1 MEGRKMSKSSL
12 SVLAKAVASKR
23 GLTQA
28 EAERFIATMFEV
40 AGAGIQEDKLLKMKW
55 LGTFKITSV
64 KDRESVDVNTGER
77 ILIEGRDKI
86 SFTPDNILKEIIN
99 KPFAQFET
107 VVVND
112 GVDFSD
118 IDEKFANMER
128 EEELQLQKEQELQ
141 LLKGQECHDEEVVQE
156 EQNAELPQK
165 AELSQ
170 EEEHSQEVEL
180 NEDLPQEEELSQ
192 EEEHSQEVEL
202 NEELPQEAKKSQESL
217 LDAELESQ
225 EGGQKDELPQEVNT
239 PISEET
245 VALSSELKNAEIS
258 EDDIPETSEDN
269 ISQTSEDDIPETSE
283 DDIPE
288 TSEDN
293 ISQTSEDTISKTEEN
308 GIPEEVGML
317 ISHLKENG
325 SAAEE
330 IERVEEAKVKEEAEA
345 PKAAEAHVE
354 KTPAEEKIVVS
365 QSDVENKKQS
375 EYDETLDE
383 DEAYASD
390 RHHFVIP
397 KYVVALVCVVFV
409 ALLGGL
415 CWFAF
420 IYGKMQARQE
430 QMEMQLKAIKP
441 QPQPKPKPKVVAPV
455 DTAKSVASLDD
466 KTDAE
471 NAPVNGAQANNEQ
484 TDHSQLAMKKKAKQD
499 SIRMAQANNAVKMA
513 EKASEYLNDPRIR
526 TGAYRIVG
534 VEKTVTV
541 KSGQTLAGLSKLY
554 LGPGMECYMQAIN
567 GCSEIKSGQKVKIP
581 KLELKRKGKKN

>member
-1 MEGRKMSKSSL
+1 MSKSSL

-40 AGAGIQEDKLLKMKW
+40 AGDGIQEDKLLKMKW

-86 SFTPDNILKEIIN
+86 SFTPDNILKEIVN

-112 GVDFSD
+112 GIDFSD

-128 EEELQLQKEQELQ
+128 EEEELQLQKE
-141 LLKGQECHDEEVVQE
+141 QECHDEEVVQE
-156 EQNAELPQK
+156 EQNAEQPQK
-165 AELSQ
+165 
-170 EEEHSQEVEL
+170 
-180 NEDLPQEEELSQ
+180 EELSQ
-192 EEEHSQEVEL
+192 EEEQ
-202 NEELPQEAKKSQESL
+202 PQESL
-217 LDAELESQ
+217 LDAELQSQ
-225 EGGQKDELPQEVNT
+225 EGGQKDELSQEANT

-258 EDDIPETSEDN
+258 EDDISETSEDN
-269 ISQTSEDDIPETSE
+269 ISQTSED
-283 DDIPE
+283 
-288 TSEDN
+288 N
-293 ISQTSEDTISKTEEN
+293 ISQTSDDTISKTEEN

-317 ISHLKENG
+317 ISHLKENK
-325 SAAEE
+325 SEAEK
-330 IERVEEAKVKEEAEA
+330 IERVEEAKVKEEAEV
-345 PKAAEAHVE
+345 PKAAEAYVE
-354 KTPAEEKIVVS
+354 ETPAEAKVVVS
-365 QSDVENKKQS
+365 QTNVENKKQP

-390 RHHFVIP
+390 RHHLVIP
-397 KYVVALVCVVFV
+397 KYVVALVSVVFV

-441 QPQPKPKPKVVAPV
+441 QPQPKPKPTVVAPV
-455 DTAKSVASLDD
+455 DTAKSVASSDD

-471 NAPVNGAQANNEQ
+471 NALANGAQANNEQ
-484 TDHSQLAMKKKAKQD
+484 TDHAQLAMKKKAKQD

-513 EKASEYLNDPRIR
+513 EKASVYLNDPRIR

-534 VEKTVTV
+534 VEKTVTA

-567 GCSEIKSGQKVKIP
+567 GCSEIKPGQKVKIP
-581 KLELKRKGKKN
+581 KLKLKRKGKKN

>member
-40 AGAGIQEDKLLKMKW
+40 AGDGIQEDKLLKMKW

-112 GVDFSD
+112 GIDFSD

-128 EEELQLQKEQELQ
+128 EEEELQLQKEQECHDE
-141 LLKGQECHDEEVVQE
+141 KEQECHDEEVVQE
-156 EQNAELPQK
+156 EQNAEQPQK
-165 AELSQ
+165 EDLSQ
-170 EEEHSQEVEL
+170 EEEQPREEEHSQEVKL
-180 NEDLPQEEELSQ
+180 NEDLS
-192 EEEHSQEVEL
+192 
-202 NEELPQEAKKSQESL
+202 QEAKKSQESL
-217 LDAELESQ
+217 LDAELQSQ
-225 EGGQKDELPQEVNT
+225 EGGQKDELSQEVNT

-258 EDDIPETSEDN
+258 EDDISETSEDN
-269 ISQTSEDDIPETSE
+269 ISQTSD
-283 DDIPE
+283 
-288 TSEDN
+288 
-293 ISQTSEDTISKTEEN
+293 DTISKTEEN
-308 GIPEEVGML
+308 GIPEEIGML
-317 ISHLKENG
+317 ISHLKKNE
-325 SAAEE
+325 SEAEE
-330 IERVEEAKVKEEAEA
+330 IERVEEAKVKEEAEV
-345 PKAAEAHVE
+345 PKTAEAHVE
-354 KTPAEEKIVVS
+354 KTPEEAKVVVS
-365 QSDVENKKQS
+365 QSNVENKKQP

-390 RHHFVIP
+390 HHHLVIP
-397 KYVVALVCVVFV
+397 KYVVALVSVVFV

-441 QPQPKPKPKVVAPV
+441 QPQPKPKPTVVAPV
-455 DTAKSVASLDD
+455 DTAKSVASSDD
-466 KTDAE
+466 KTDAA
-471 NAPVNGAQANNEQ
+471 NALANGAQANNEQ
-484 TDHSQLAMKKKAKQD
+484 TDHAQLAMKKKAKQD

-513 EKASEYLNDPRIR
+513 EKASVYLNDPRIR

-534 VEKTVTV
+534 VEKTMTA

-567 GCSEIKSGQKVKIP
+567 GCSEIKPGQKVKIP

>member
-40 AGAGIQEDKLLKMKW
+40 AGDGIQEDKLLKMKW

-86 SFTPDNILKEIIN
+86 SFTPDNILKEIVN

-112 GVDFSD
+112 GIDFSD

-128 EEELQLQKEQELQ
+128 EEEELQLQKE
-141 LLKGQECHDEEVVQE
+141 QECHDEEVVQE
-156 EQNAELPQK
+156 EQPQK
-165 AELSQ
+165 
-170 EEEHSQEVEL
+170 
-180 NEDLPQEEELSQ
+180 EELSQ
-192 EEEHSQEVEL
+192 EEEQ
-202 NEELPQEAKKSQESL
+202 PRESL
-217 LDAELESQ
+217 LDAELQSQ
-225 EGGQKDELPQEVNT
+225 EGGQKDELSQEANT

-258 EDDIPETSEDN
+258 EDNISVTSEDN
-269 ISQTSEDDIPETSE
+269 ISQTSD
-283 DDIPE
+283 
-288 TSEDN
+288 
-293 ISQTSEDTISKTEEN
+293 DTISQTEEN

-317 ISHLKENG
+317 ISHLKENK
-325 SAAEE
+325 SEAEE
-330 IERVEEAKVKEEAEA
+330 IERVEEAKVKEEAEV
-345 PKAAEAHVE
+345 PKAAEAYVE
-354 KTPAEEKIVVS
+354 KTPTEAKVVVS
-365 QSDVENKKQS
+365 QSNVENKKQP

-383 DEAYASD
+383 DEAHASD
-390 RHHFVIP
+390 RHHLVIP
-397 KYVVALVCVVFV
+397 KYVVALVSVVFV

-441 QPQPKPKPKVVAPV
+441 QPQPKPKPMVVAPV
-455 DTAKSVASLDD
+455 DTAKSVASSDD

-471 NAPVNGAQANNEQ
+471 NVLANGAQTNNEQ
-484 TDHSQLAMKKKAKQD
+484 TDHAQLTMKKKAKQD

-513 EKASEYLNDPRIR
+513 EKASVYLNDPRIR

-534 VEKTVTV
+534 VEKTVTA

-567 GCSEIKSGQKVKIP
+567 GCSEIKPGQKVKIP

>member
-40 AGAGIQEDKLLKMKW
+40 AGDGIQEDKLLKMKW

-112 GVDFSD
+112 GIDFSD

-128 EEELQLQKEQELQ
+128 EEEELQLQKE
-141 LLKGQECHDEEVVQE
+141 QECHDEEVVQE
-156 EQNAELPQK
+156 EQNAEQPQK
-165 AELSQ
+165 EELSQ
-170 EEEHSQEVEL
+170 EEEQPREEEHSQEVEL
-180 NEDLPQEEELSQ
+180 NEDLS
-192 EEEHSQEVEL
+192 
-202 NEELPQEAKKSQESL
+202 QEAKKSQESL
-217 LDAELESQ
+217 LDAELQSQ
-225 EGGQKDELPQEVNT
+225 EGGQKDELSQEANT

-258 EDDIPETSEDN
+258 EDDISETSEDN
-269 ISQTSEDDIPETSE
+269 ISQTSD
-283 DDIPE
+283 
-288 TSEDN
+288 
-293 ISQTSEDTISKTEEN
+293 DTISKTEEN

-317 ISHLKENG
+317 ISHLKENK
-325 SAAEE
+325 SEAEE
-330 IERVEEAKVKEEAEA
+330 IERVEEAKVKEEAEV

-354 KTPAEEKIVVS
+354 KTPAEAKVVVS
-365 QSDVENKKQS
+365 QSNVENKKQP

-390 RHHFVIP
+390 HHHLVIP
-397 KYVVALVCVVFV
+397 KYVVALVSVVFV

-441 QPQPKPKPKVVAPV
+441 QPQPKPKPTVVAPV
-455 DTAKSVASLDD
+455 DTAKSVASSDD

-471 NAPVNGAQANNEQ
+471 NALANGAQANNEQ
-484 TDHSQLAMKKKAKQD
+484 TDHAQLAMKKKAKQD

-513 EKASEYLNDPRIR
+513 EKASVYLNDPRIR

-534 VEKTVTV
+534 VEKTVTA

-567 GCSEIKSGQKVKIP
+567 GCSEIKPGQRVKIP

>member
-40 AGAGIQEDKLLKMKW
+40 AGDGIQEDKLLKMKW

-112 GVDFSD
+112 GIDFSD

-128 EEELQLQKEQELQ
+128 EEEELQLQKEQE
-141 LLKGQECHDEEVVQE
+141 CHDEEMVQE
-156 EQNAELPQK
+156 EQNAEQPQ
-165 AELSQ
+165 
-170 EEEHSQEVEL
+170 
-180 NEDLPQEEELSQ
+180 NEDLS
-192 EEEHSQEVEL
+192 
-202 NEELPQEAKKSQESL
+202 QEAKKSQESL
-217 LDAELESQ
+217 LDAELQSQ
-225 EGGQKDELPQEVNT
+225 EGGQKDDLSQEANT

-258 EDDIPETSEDN
+258 EDDISETSEDN
-269 ISQTSEDDIPETSE
+269 ISQTSD
-283 DDIPE
+283 
-288 TSEDN
+288 
-293 ISQTSEDTISKTEEN
+293 DTISKTEEN

-317 ISHLKENG
+317 ISHLKKNE
-325 SAAEE
+325 SEAE
-330 IERVEEAKVKEEAEA
+330 ERVEEAKVKEEAEV

-354 KTPAEEKIVVS
+354 KTPAEAKVVVS
-365 QSDVENKKQS
+365 QSNVENKKQP

-390 RHHFVIP
+390 HHHLVIP
-397 KYVVALVCVVFV
+397 KYVVALVSVVFV

-455 DTAKSVASLDD
+455 DTAKSVASSDD
-466 KTDAE
+466 KTDAA
-471 NAPVNGAQANNEQ
+471 NALANGAQANNEQ
-484 TDHSQLAMKKKAKQD
+484 TDHAQLAMKKKAKQD

-513 EKASEYLNDPRIR
+513 EKASVYLNDPRIR

-534 VEKTVTV
+534 VEKTVTA
-541 KSGQTLAGLSKLY
+541 KSGQTLAGLSKHY

-567 GCSEIKSGQKVKIP
+567 GCSEIKPGQKVKIP

>member
-1 MEGRKMSKSSL
+1 MSKSSL

-40 AGAGIQEDKLLKMKW
+40 AGDGIQEDKLLKMKW

-112 GVDFSD
+112 GIDFSD

-128 EEELQLQKEQELQ
+128 EEEELQLQKE
-141 LLKGQECHDEEVVQE
+141 QECHDEEVVQE
-156 EQNAELPQK
+156 EQNAEQPQK
-165 AELSQ
+165 EELSQ
-170 EEEHSQEVEL
+170 VEEQPREENLSQEVEL
-180 NEDLPQEEELSQ
+180 NEDLS
-192 EEEHSQEVEL
+192 
-202 NEELPQEAKKSQESL
+202 QEAKKSQESL
-217 LDAELESQ
+217 LDAELQSQ
-225 EGGQKDELPQEVNT
+225 EGGQKDDLSQEANT

-258 EDDIPETSEDN
+258 EDDISETSEDN
-269 ISQTSEDDIPETSE
+269 ISQTSD
-283 DDIPE
+283 
-288 TSEDN
+288 
-293 ISQTSEDTISKTEEN
+293 DTISKTEEN

-317 ISHLKENG
+317 ISHLKKNE
-325 SAAEE
+325 SEAEE
-330 IERVEEAKVKEEAEA
+330 IEKVEETKVKEEAEV

-354 KTPAEEKIVVS
+354 KTPEEAKVVVS
-365 QSDVENKKQS
+365 QSNVENKKQP

-390 RHHFVIP
+390 HHHLVIP
-397 KYVVALVCVVFV
+397 KYVVALVSVVFV

-455 DTAKSVASLDD
+455 DTAKSVASSDD
-466 KTDAE
+466 KTDAA
-471 NAPVNGAQANNEQ
+471 NALANGAQANNEQ
-484 TDHSQLAMKKKAKQD
+484 TDHAQLAMKKKAKQD

-513 EKASEYLNDPRIR
+513 EKASVYLNDPRIR

-534 VEKTVTV
+534 VEKTVTA

-554 LGPGMECYMQAIN
+554 FGPGMECYMQAIN
-567 GCSEIKSGQKVKIP
+567 GCSEIKPGQKVKIP

>member
-1 MEGRKMSKSSL
+1 MNKSSL

-112 GVDFSD
+112 GIDFSD

-128 EEELQLQKEQELQ
+128 EEEELQLQKEQECHDE
-141 LLKGQECHDEEVVQE
+141 KEQECHDEEVVQE
-156 EQNAELPQK
+156 EQNAEQPQK
-165 AELSQ
+165 EDLSQ
-170 EEEHSQEVEL
+170 EEEQPREEEHSQEVEL
-180 NEDLPQEEELSQ
+180 NEDLS
-192 EEEHSQEVEL
+192 
-202 NEELPQEAKKSQESL
+202 QEAKKSQESL
-217 LDAELESQ
+217 LDAELQSQ
-225 EGGQKDELPQEVNT
+225 EGGQKDELSQEANT

-258 EDDIPETSEDN
+258 EDDISETSEDN
-269 ISQTSEDDIPETSE
+269 ISQTSD
-283 DDIPE
+283 
-288 TSEDN
+288 
-293 ISQTSEDTISKTEEN
+293 DTISKTEEN
-308 GIPEEVGML
+308 GIPEEVGIL
-317 ISHLKENG
+317 ISHLKENE
-325 SAAEE
+325 SEAEE
-330 IERVEEAKVKEEAEA
+330 IERVEEAKVKEEPEV

-354 KTPAEEKIVVS
+354 KTPAEAKVVAS
-365 QSDVENKKQS
+365 QSNVEDKEQP
-375 EYDETLDE
+375 EYAETLDE

-390 RHHFVIP
+390 HHHLVIP

-420 IYGKMQARQE
+420 TYGKMQARQE

-441 QPQPKPKPKVVAPV
+441 QPQPKPKPTVVAPV
-455 DTAKSVASLDD
+455 DTAKSVASSDD

-471 NAPVNGAQANNEQ
+471 NVLANGAQANNEQ
-484 TDHSQLAMKKKAKQD
+484 TDHAQLAMKKKAKQD

-513 EKASEYLNDPRIR
+513 EKASVYLNDPRIR

-534 VEKTVTV
+534 VEKNVTA
-541 KSGQTLAGLSKLY
+541 KSGQTLAGLSKHY

-567 GCSEIKSGQKVKIP
+567 GCSEIKPGQKVKIP

>member
-40 AGAGIQEDKLLKMKW
+40 AGDGIQEDKLLKMKW

-86 SFTPDNILKEIIN
+86 SFTPDNILKEIVN

-112 GVDFSD
+112 GIDFSD

-128 EEELQLQKEQELQ
+128 EEEELQLQKE
-141 LLKGQECHDEEVVQE
+141 QECHDEEVVQE
-156 EQNAELPQK
+156 EQPQK
-165 AELSQ
+165 
-170 EEEHSQEVEL
+170 
-180 NEDLPQEEELSQ
+180 EELSQ
-192 EEEHSQEVEL
+192 EEEQ
-202 NEELPQEAKKSQESL
+202 PQESL
-217 LDAELESQ
+217 LDAELQSQ
-225 EGGQKDELPQEVNT
+225 EGGQKDELSQEANT

-258 EDDIPETSEDN
+258 EDDISETSEDN
-269 ISQTSEDDIPETSE
+269 ISQTSD
-283 DDIPE
+283 
-288 TSEDN
+288 
-293 ISQTSEDTISKTEEN
+293 DTISKTEEN

-317 ISHLKENG
+317 ISHLKENK
-325 SAAEE
+325 SEAEE
-330 IERVEEAKVKEEAEA
+330 IERVEEAKVKEEAEV
-345 PKAAEAHVE
+345 PKAAEAYVE
-354 KTPAEEKIVVS
+354 ETPAEAKVVVS
-365 QSDVENKKQS
+365 QTNVENKKQP

-390 RHHFVIP
+390 RHHLVIP
-397 KYVVALVCVVFV
+397 KYVVALVSVVFV

-441 QPQPKPKPKVVAPV
+441 QPQPKPKPTVVAPV
-455 DTAKSVASLDD
+455 DTAKSVASSDD

-471 NAPVNGAQANNEQ
+471 NALANGAQANNEQ

-513 EKASEYLNDPRIR
+513 EKASVYLNDPRIR

-534 VEKTVTV
+534 VEKTMTA

-567 GCSEIKSGQKVKIP
+567 GCSEIKPGQKVKIP

>member
-40 AGAGIQEDKLLKMKW
+40 AGDGIKEDKLLKMKW

-112 GVDFSD
+112 GIDFSD

-128 EEELQLQKEQELQ
+128 EEEELQLQKE
-141 LLKGQECHDEEVVQE
+141 QECHDEEVVQE
-156 EQNAELPQK
+156 EQNAEQPQK
-165 AELSQ
+165 
-170 EEEHSQEVEL
+170 
-180 NEDLPQEEELSQ
+180 EELS
-192 EEEHSQEVEL
+192 
-202 NEELPQEAKKSQESL
+202 QEAKKSQESL
-217 LDAELESQ
+217 LDAELQSQ
-225 EGGQKDELPQEVNT
+225 EGGQKNELSQEVNT

-258 EDDIPETSEDN
+258 EDDISETSEDN
-269 ISQTSEDDIPETSE
+269 ISQTSD
-283 DDIPE
+283 
-288 TSEDN
+288 
-293 ISQTSEDTISKTEEN
+293 DTISKTEEN

-317 ISHLKENG
+317 ISHLKENE
-325 SAAEE
+325 SEAEE
-330 IERVEEAKVKEEAEA
+330 VERVEEAKVKEEAEV

-354 KTPAEEKIVVS
+354 KTPAEAKVVVS
-365 QSDVENKKQS
+365 QSNVENKKQP

-390 RHHFVIP
+390 HHHLVIP
-397 KYVVALVCVVFV
+397 KYVVALVSVVFV

-455 DTAKSVASLDD
+455 DTAKSVASSDD

-471 NAPVNGAQANNEQ
+471 NVLANGAQANNEQ
-484 TDHSQLAMKKKAKQD
+484 TDHAQLAMKKKAKQD

-513 EKASEYLNDPRIR
+513 EKASVYLNDPRIR

-534 VEKTVTV
+534 VEKTVTA

-567 GCSEIKSGQKVKIP
+567 GCSEIKPGQKVKIP
-581 KLELKRKGKKN
+581 KLKLKRKGKKN

>member
-1 MEGRKMSKSSL
+1 MSKSSL

-40 AGAGIQEDKLLKMKW
+40 AGDGIQEDKLLKMKW

-77 ILIEGRDKI
+77 ILIEGCDKI

-112 GVDFSD
+112 GIDFSD
-118 IDEKFANMER
+118 IDEKFANMARE
-128 EEELQLQKEQELQ
+128 EEELQLQKE
-141 LLKGQECHDEEVVQE
+141 QECHDEEVVQE
-156 EQNAELPQK
+156 EQNAEQPQ
-165 AELSQ
+165 
-170 EEEHSQEVEL
+170 
-180 NEDLPQEEELSQ
+180 NEDLS
-192 EEEHSQEVEL
+192 
-202 NEELPQEAKKSQESL
+202 QEAKKSQESL
-217 LDAELESQ
+217 LDAELQSQ
-225 EGGQKDELPQEVNT
+225 EGGQKDELSQEVNT

-258 EDDIPETSEDN
+258 EDDISETSEDN
-269 ISQTSEDDIPETSE
+269 ISQ
-283 DDIPE
+283 
-288 TSEDN
+288 
-293 ISQTSEDTISKTEEN
+293 ISDDTISKTEEN
-308 GIPEEVGML
+308 GIPEEVGIL
-317 ISHLKENG
+317 ISHLKENE
-325 SAAEE
+325 SEAEE
-330 IERVEEAKVKEEAEA
+330 IERVEEAKVKEEAEV

-354 KTPAEEKIVVS
+354 KTPEEAKVVVS
-365 QSDVENKKQS
+365 QSNVENKKQP

-390 RHHFVIP
+390 HHHLVIP
-397 KYVVALVCVVFV
+397 KYVVALVSVVFV

-455 DTAKSVASLDD
+455 DTAKSVASSDD

-471 NAPVNGAQANNEQ
+471 NALANGAQANNEQ
-484 TDHSQLAMKKKAKQD
+484 TDHAQLAMKKKAKQD

-513 EKASEYLNDPRIR
+513 EKASVYLNDPRIR

-534 VEKTVTV
+534 VEKTVMA

-567 GCSEIKSGQKVKIP
+567 GCSEIKPGQKVKIP

>member
-1 MEGRKMSKSSL
+1 MSKSSL

-40 AGAGIQEDKLLKMKW
+40 AGDGIQEDKLLKMKW

-86 SFTPDNILKEIIN
+86 SFTPDNILKEIVN

-112 GVDFSD
+112 GIDFSD

-128 EEELQLQKEQELQ
+128 EEEELQLQKE
-141 LLKGQECHDEEVVQE
+141 QECHDEEVVQE
-156 EQNAELPQK
+156 EQPQK
-165 AELSQ
+165 
-170 EEEHSQEVEL
+170 
-180 NEDLPQEEELSQ
+180 EELSQ
-192 EEEHSQEVEL
+192 EEEQ
-202 NEELPQEAKKSQESL
+202 PQESL
-217 LDAELESQ
+217 LDAELQSQ
-225 EGGQKDELPQEVNT
+225 EGGQKDELSQEANT

-258 EDDIPETSEDN
+258 EDDISETSEDN
-269 ISQTSEDDIPETSE
+269 ISQTSD
-283 DDIPE
+283 
-288 TSEDN
+288 
-293 ISQTSEDTISKTEEN
+293 DTISKTEEN

-317 ISHLKENG
+317 ISHLKENK
-325 SAAEE
+325 SEAEE
-330 IERVEEAKVKEEAEA
+330 IERVEEAKVKEEAEV
-345 PKAAEAHVE
+345 PKAAEAYVE
-354 KTPAEEKIVVS
+354 ETPAEAKVVVS
-365 QSDVENKKQS
+365 QTNVENKKQP

-390 RHHFVIP
+390 RHHLVIP
-397 KYVVALVCVVFV
+397 KYVVALVSVVFV

-441 QPQPKPKPKVVAPV
+441 QPQPKPKPTVVAPV
-455 DTAKSVASLDD
+455 DTAKSVASSDD

-471 NAPVNGAQANNEQ
+471 NALANGAQANNEQ

-513 EKASEYLNDPRIR
+513 EKASVYLNDPRIR

-534 VEKTVTV
+534 VEKTMTA

-567 GCSEIKSGQKVKIP
+567 GCSEIKPGQKVKIP

>member
-40 AGAGIQEDKLLKMKW
+40 AGDGIQEDKLLKMKW

-86 SFTPDNILKEIIN
+86 SFTPDNILKEIVN

-112 GVDFSD
+112 GIDFSD

-128 EEELQLQKEQELQ
+128 EEEELQLQKE
-141 LLKGQECHDEEVVQE
+141 QECHDEEVVQE
-156 EQNAELPQK
+156 DQNAEQPQK
-165 AELSQ
+165 EELSQ
-170 EEEHSQEVEL
+170 EEEQPWEEEHSQEVEL
-180 NEDLPQEEELSQ
+180 NEDLS
-192 EEEHSQEVEL
+192 
-202 NEELPQEAKKSQESL
+202 QEAKKSQESL
-217 LDAELESQ
+217 LDAELQSQ
-225 EGGQKDELPQEVNT
+225 EGGQKDELSQEANT

-258 EDDIPETSEDN
+258 KDDISETSEDN
-269 ISQTSEDDIPETSE
+269 ISQTSD
-283 DDIPE
+283 
-288 TSEDN
+288 
-293 ISQTSEDTISKTEEN
+293 DTISKTEEN

-317 ISHLKENG
+317 ISHLKENK
-325 SAAEE
+325 SEAEE
-330 IERVEEAKVKEEAEA
+330 IERVEEAKVKEEAEV

-354 KTPAEEKIVVS
+354 KTPAEEKVVVS
-365 QSDVENKKQS
+365 QSNVENKKLP

-383 DEAYASD
+383 DEAHASD
-390 RHHFVIP
+390 RHHLVIP
-397 KYVVALVCVVFV
+397 KYVVALVSVVFV

-441 QPQPKPKPKVVAPV
+441 QPQPKPKPTVVAPV
-455 DTAKSVASLDD
+455 DTAKSVASSDD

-471 NAPVNGAQANNEQ
+471 NVLANGAQANNEQ
-484 TDHSQLAMKKKAKQD
+484 TDHAQLAMKKKAKQD

-513 EKASEYLNDPRIR
+513 EKASVYLNDPRIR

-534 VEKTVTV
+534 VEKTVTA

-567 GCSEIKSGQKVKIP
+567 GCSEIKPGQKVKIP
-581 KLELKRKGKKN
+581 KLKLKRKGKKN

>member
-1 MEGRKMSKSSL
+1 MSKSSL

-40 AGAGIQEDKLLKMKW
+40 AGDGIQEDKLLKMKW

-112 GVDFSD
+112 GIDFSD

-128 EEELQLQKEQELQ
+128 EEEELQLQKE
-141 LLKGQECHDEEVVQE
+141 QECHDEEVVQE
-156 EQNAELPQK
+156 EQNAEQPQK
-165 AELSQ
+165 EELSREEEQ
-170 EEEHSQEVEL
+170 PREEEHSQEVEL
-180 NEDLPQEEELSQ
+180 NEDLSQ
-192 EEEHSQEVEL
+192 ET
-202 NEELPQEAKKSQESL
+202 KKSQESL
-217 LDAELESQ
+217 LDAELQSQ
-225 EGGQKDELPQEVNT
+225 EGGQKDELSQEVNT

-258 EDDIPETSEDN
+258 EDDISETSEDN
-269 ISQTSEDDIPETSE
+269 ISQTSD
-283 DDIPE
+283 
-288 TSEDN
+288 
-293 ISQTSEDTISKTEEN
+293 DTISKTEEN

-317 ISHLKENG
+317 ISHLKENK
-325 SAAEE
+325 SEAEE
-330 IERVEEAKVKEEAEA
+330 IERVEEAKVKEEAEV

-354 KTPAEEKIVVS
+354 KTPEEAKVVVS
-365 QSDVENKKQS
+365 QSNVENKKQP
-375 EYDETLDE
+375 EYAETLDE

-390 RHHFVIP
+390 HHHLVIP
-397 KYVVALVCVVFV
+397 KYVVALVSVVFV

-441 QPQPKPKPKVVAPV
+441 QPQPKPKPTVVAPV
-455 DTAKSVASLDD
+455 DTAKSVASSAD

-471 NAPVNGAQANNEQ
+471 NALANGAQANNEQ
-484 TDHSQLAMKKKAKQD
+484 TDHAQLAMKKKAKLD

-513 EKASEYLNDPRIR
+513 EKASVYLNDPRIR

-534 VEKTVTV
+534 VEKTVTA

-567 GCSEIKSGQKVKIP
+567 GCSEIKPGQKVKIP

>member
-1 MEGRKMSKSSL
+1 MNKSSL

-86 SFTPDNILKEIIN
+86 SFTPDNIMKEIIN

-128 EEELQLQKEQELQ
+128 EEELLLQKEQER
-141 LLKGQECHDEEVVQE
+141 HDDEVVLE
-156 EQNAELPQK
+156 EQNAEQPQELDQNVRQSREEEQSQENLPD
-165 AELSQ
+165 AELQSQ
-170 EEEHSQEVEL
+170 DDGEK
-180 NEDLPQEEELSQ
+180 NDL
-192 EEEHSQEVEL
+192 
-202 NEELPQEAKKSQESL
+202 SQESL
-217 LDAELESQ
+217 LNEELTQ
-225 EGGQKDELPQEVNT
+225 ENNQKVEQPQEVKS
-239 PISEET
+239 PISEEN
-245 VALSSELKNAEIS
+245 VALSSELKNV
-258 EDDIPETSEDN
+258 ETSADDF
-269 ISQTSEDDIPETSE
+269 SET
-283 DDIPE
+283 
-288 TSEDN
+288 
-293 ISQTSEDTISKTEEN
+293 
-308 GIPEEVGML
+308 
-317 ISHLKENG
+317 
-325 SAAEE
+325 
-330 IERVEEAKVKEEAEA
+330 
-345 PKAAEAHVE
+345 
-354 KTPAEEKIVVS
+354 
-365 QSDVENKKQS
+365 
-375 EYDETLDE
+375 
-383 DEAYASD
+383 YASD
-390 RHHFVIP
+390 RHHLVIP

-420 IYGKMQARQE
+420 TYGKMQARQE

-455 DTAKSVASLDD
+455 DTAKSVASSDD

-471 NAPVNGAQANNEQ
+471 NVLANGAQANNAQ
-484 TDHSQLAMKKKAKQD
+484 ADHAQLAMKKKAKQD

-534 VEKTVTV
+534 VEKTVTA

-567 GCSEIKSGQKVKIP
+567 GCSEIKTGQKVKIP

>member
-1 MEGRKMSKSSL
+1 MSKSSL

-28 EAERFIATMFEV
+28 EAERFIVTMFEV
-40 AGAGIQEDKLLKMKW
+40 AGDGIQEDKLLKMKW

-112 GVDFSD
+112 GIDFSD

-128 EEELQLQKEQELQ
+128 EEEELQLQKE
-141 LLKGQECHDEEVVQE
+141 QECHDEEVVQE
-156 EQNAELPQK
+156 EQNAEQPQK
-165 AELSQ
+165 EDLSQ
-170 EEEHSQEVEL
+170 EEEQPREEEHSQEVEQ
-180 NEDLPQEEELSQ
+180 NEDLS
-192 EEEHSQEVEL
+192 
-202 NEELPQEAKKSQESL
+202 QEAKKSQESL
-217 LDAELESQ
+217 LDAELQSQ
-225 EGGQKDELPQEVNT
+225 EGGQKDELSQEANT

-258 EDDIPETSEDN
+258 EDDISETSEDN
-269 ISQTSEDDIPETSE
+269 ISQTSD
-283 DDIPE
+283 
-288 TSEDN
+288 
-293 ISQTSEDTISKTEEN
+293 DTISKTEEN
-308 GIPEEVGML
+308 GIPEEVGIL
-317 ISHLKENG
+317 ISHLKENE
-325 SAAEE
+325 SEAEE
-330 IERVEEAKVKEEAEA
+330 IERVEEAKVKEEPEV

-354 KTPAEEKIVVS
+354 KTPEEAKVVVS
-365 QSDVENKKQS
+365 QSNVENKKQP

-390 RHHFVIP
+390 HHHLVIP
-397 KYVVALVCVVFV
+397 KYVVALVSVVFV

-441 QPQPKPKPKVVAPV
+441 QPQPKPKPTVVAPV
-455 DTAKSVASLDD
+455 DTAKSVASSND
-466 KTDAE
+466 KTDAA
-471 NAPVNGAQANNEQ
+471 NALANGAQANNEQ
-484 TDHSQLAMKKKAKQD
+484 TDHAQLAMKKKAKQD

-513 EKASEYLNDPRIR
+513 EKASVYLNDPRIR

-534 VEKTVTV
+534 VEKTVTA
-541 KSGQTLAGLSKLY
+541 KRGQTLAGLSKLY

-567 GCSEIKSGQKVKIP
+567 GCSEIKPGQKVKIP

>member
-1 MEGRKMSKSSL
+1 MSKSSL

-40 AGAGIQEDKLLKMKW
+40 AGDGIQEDKLLKMKW

-112 GVDFSD
+112 GIDFSD

-128 EEELQLQKEQELQ
+128 EEEELQLQKE
-141 LLKGQECHDEEVVQE
+141 QECHDEEVVQE
-156 EQNAELPQK
+156 EQNAEQPQK
-165 AELSQ
+165 
-170 EEEHSQEVEL
+170 
-180 NEDLPQEEELSQ
+180 EELSQ
-192 EEEHSQEVEL
+192 EEEQPREEEHSQKVEL
-202 NEELPQEAKKSQESL
+202 NENLSQEAKKSQESL
-217 LDAELESQ
+217 LDAELQSQ
-225 EGGQKDELPQEVNT
+225 EGGQNDELSQEVNT

-245 VALSSELKNAEIS
+245 VALSSELKYAEIS
-258 EDDIPETSEDN
+258 EDDISETSEDN
-269 ISQTSEDDIPETSE
+269 ISQTSD
-283 DDIPE
+283 
-288 TSEDN
+288 
-293 ISQTSEDTISKTEEN
+293 DTISKTEEN
-308 GIPEEVGML
+308 GIPEEVGIL
-317 ISHLKENG
+317 ISHLKENE
-325 SAAEE
+325 SEAEE
-330 IERVEEAKVKEEAEA
+330 IERVEEAKVKEEAEV

-354 KTPAEEKIVVS
+354 KTPEEAKVVVS
-365 QSDVENKKQS
+365 QSNVENKKQP

-390 RHHFVIP
+390 HHHLVIP
-397 KYVVALVCVVFV
+397 KYVVALVSVVFV

-455 DTAKSVASLDD
+455 DTAKSVASSDD

-471 NAPVNGAQANNEQ
+471 NALANGAQANNEQ
-484 TDHSQLAMKKKAKQD
+484 TDHAQLAMKKKAKQD

-513 EKASEYLNDPRIR
+513 EKASVYLNDPRIR

-534 VEKTVTV
+534 VEKTVTA

-567 GCSEIKSGQKVKIP
+567 GCSEIKPGQKVKIP

>member
-1 MEGRKMSKSSL
+1 MSKSSL

-40 AGAGIQEDKLLKMKW
+40 AGDGIQEDKLLKMKW

-112 GVDFSD
+112 GIDFSD

-128 EEELQLQKEQELQ
+128 EEEELQLQKE
-141 LLKGQECHDEEVVQE
+141 QECHDEEVVQE
-156 EQNAELPQK
+156 EQNAEQPQ
-165 AELSQ
+165 
-170 EEEHSQEVEL
+170 
-180 NEDLPQEEELSQ
+180 NEDLS
-192 EEEHSQEVEL
+192 
-202 NEELPQEAKKSQESL
+202 QEAKKSQESL
-217 LDAELESQ
+217 LDAELQSQ
-225 EGGQKDELPQEVNT
+225 EGGQKDELSQEVNT

-258 EDDIPETSEDN
+258 EDDISETSEDN
-269 ISQTSEDDIPETSE
+269 ISQTSD
-283 DDIPE
+283 
-288 TSEDN
+288 
-293 ISQTSEDTISKTEEN
+293 DTISKTEEN

-317 ISHLKENG
+317 ISHLKENK
-325 SAAEE
+325 SEAEE
-330 IERVEEAKVKEEAEA
+330 IERVEEAKVKEEAEV
-345 PKAAEAHVE
+345 PKAAEAYVE
-354 KTPAEEKIVVS
+354 ETPAEAKVVVS
-365 QSDVENKKQS
+365 QTNVENKKQP

-390 RHHFVIP
+390 RHHLVIP
-397 KYVVALVCVVFV
+397 KYVVALVSVVFV

-455 DTAKSVASLDD
+455 DTAKSVASSDD

-471 NAPVNGAQANNEQ
+471 NALANGAQTDNEQ
-484 TDHSQLAMKKKAKQD
+484 TDHAQLAMKKKAKQD

-513 EKASEYLNDPRIR
+513 EKASVYLNDPRIR

-534 VEKTVTV
+534 VEKTVTA

-567 GCSEIKSGQKVKIP
+567 GCSEIKPGQKVKIP
-581 KLELKRKGKKN
+581 KLKLKRKGKKN

>member
-1 MEGRKMSKSSL
+1 MSKSSL

-40 AGAGIQEDKLLKMKW
+40 AGDGIQEDKLLKMKW

-86 SFTPDNILKEIIN
+86 SFTPDNILKEIVN

-112 GVDFSD
+112 GIDFSD

-128 EEELQLQKEQELQ
+128 EEEELQLQKE
-141 LLKGQECHDEEVVQE
+141 QECHDEEVVQE
-156 EQNAELPQK
+156 EQNAEQPQ
-165 AELSQ
+165 
-170 EEEHSQEVEL
+170 
-180 NEDLPQEEELSQ
+180 NEDLS
-192 EEEHSQEVEL
+192 
-202 NEELPQEAKKSQESL
+202 QEAKKSQESL
-217 LDAELESQ
+217 LDAELQSQ
-225 EGGQKDELPQEVNT
+225 EGGQKDDLSQEANT

-258 EDDIPETSEDN
+258 EDDISETSEDN
-269 ISQTSEDDIPETSE
+269 ISQTSD
-283 DDIPE
+283 
-288 TSEDN
+288 
-293 ISQTSEDTISKTEEN
+293 DTISKTEEN

-317 ISHLKENG
+317 ISHLKKNE
-325 SAAEE
+325 SEAEE
-330 IERVEEAKVKEEAEA
+330 IERVEEAKVKEEAEV

-354 KTPAEEKIVVS
+354 KTPEEAKVVVS
-365 QSDVENKKQS
+365 QSNVENKKQP

-390 RHHFVIP
+390 HHHLVIP
-397 KYVVALVCVVFV
+397 KYVVALVSVVFV

-441 QPQPKPKPKVVAPV
+441 QPQPKPQPTVVAPV
-455 DTAKSVASLDD
+455 DTAKSVASSDD

-471 NAPVNGAQANNEQ
+471 NALANGAQANNEQ
-484 TDHSQLAMKKKAKQD
+484 TDHAQLAMKKKAKQD

-513 EKASEYLNDPRIR
+513 EKASVYLNDPRIR

-534 VEKTVTV
+534 VEKTVTA

-567 GCSEIKSGQKVKIP
+567 GCSEIKPGQKVKIP

>member
-1 MEGRKMSKSSL
+1 MNKSSL

-128 EEELQLQKEQELQ
+128 EEELLLQKEQER
-141 LLKGQECHDEEVVQE
+141 HDDEVVLE
-156 EQNAELPQK
+156 EQNAEQPQELDQNVRQSREEEQSQENLPD
-165 AELSQ
+165 AELQFQENLPDAELQSQ
-170 EEEHSQEVEL
+170 ENLPDAELQSQENLSDAEL
-180 NEDLPQEEELSQ
+180 QSQ
-192 EEEHSQEVEL
+192 ENNLSDAELQSQENNLSDAEL
-202 NEELPQEAKKSQESL
+202 QSQENLSDAKLQSQDDGEKNDLSQESL
-217 LDAELESQ
+217 LNEELTQ
-225 EGGQKDELPQEVNT
+225 ENNQKVEQPQEVKS
-239 PISEET
+239 PISEEN
-245 VALSSELKNAEIS
+245 VALSSELKNV
-258 EDDIPETSEDN
+258 ETSADDF
-269 ISQTSEDDIPETSE
+269 SET
-283 DDIPE
+283 
-288 TSEDN
+288 
-293 ISQTSEDTISKTEEN
+293 
-308 GIPEEVGML
+308 
-317 ISHLKENG
+317 
-325 SAAEE
+325 
-330 IERVEEAKVKEEAEA
+330 
-345 PKAAEAHVE
+345 
-354 KTPAEEKIVVS
+354 
-365 QSDVENKKQS
+365 
-375 EYDETLDE
+375 
-383 DEAYASD
+383 YASD
-390 RHHFVIP
+390 HHHLVIP

-420 IYGKMQARQE
+420 TYGKMQARQE

-441 QPQPKPKPKVVAPV
+441 QPQPKPKPTVVAPV
-455 DTAKSVASLDD
+455 DTAKSVASSDD

-471 NAPVNGAQANNEQ
+471 NVLANGAQANNEQ
-484 TDHSQLAMKKKAKQD
+484 TDHAQLAMKKKARQD

-534 VEKTVTV
+534 VEKTVTA

-567 GCSEIKSGQKVKIP
+567 GCSEIKTGQKVKIP
-581 KLELKRKGKKN
+581 KLELKKKGKKIKSAM

>member
-40 AGAGIQEDKLLKMKW
+40 AGDGIQEDKLLKMKW

-112 GVDFSD
+112 GIDFSD

-128 EEELQLQKEQELQ
+128 EEEELQLQKEQECHDE
-141 LLKGQECHDEEVVQE
+141 KEQECHDEEVVQE
-156 EQNAELPQK
+156 EQNAEQPQK
-165 AELSQ
+165 EELSQ
-170 EEEHSQEVEL
+170 EEEQPREEEHSQEVEL
-180 NEDLPQEEELSQ
+180 NEDLS
-192 EEEHSQEVEL
+192 
-202 NEELPQEAKKSQESL
+202 QEAKKSQESL
-217 LDAELESQ
+217 LDAELQSQ
-225 EGGQKDELPQEVNT
+225 EGGQKDDLSQEANT

-245 VALSSELKNAEIS
+245 VALSSELKYAEIS
-258 EDDIPETSEDN
+258 EDDISETSEDN
-269 ISQTSEDDIPETSE
+269 ISQTSD
-283 DDIPE
+283 
-288 TSEDN
+288 
-293 ISQTSEDTISKTEEN
+293 DTISKTEEN

-317 ISHLKENG
+317 ISHLKKNE
-325 SAAEE
+325 SEAEE
-330 IERVEEAKVKEEAEA
+330 IERVEEAKVKEEAEV

-354 KTPAEEKIVVS
+354 KTPEEAKVVAS
-365 QSDVENKKQS
+365 QSNVENKKQP

-390 RHHFVIP
+390 HHHLVIP
-397 KYVVALVCVVFV
+397 KYVVALVSVVFV

-441 QPQPKPKPKVVAPV
+441 QPQPKPKPTVVAPV
-455 DTAKSVASLDD
+455 DTAKSVASSDD

-471 NAPVNGAQANNEQ
+471 NVLANGAQANNEQ
-484 TDHSQLAMKKKAKQD
+484 TDHAQLAMKKKAKQD

-513 EKASEYLNDPRIR
+513 EKASVYLNDPRIR

-534 VEKTVTV
+534 VEKTVTA

-567 GCSEIKSGQKVKIP
+567 GCSEIKPGQKVKIP

>member
-1 MEGRKMSKSSL
+1 MSKSSL

-40 AGAGIQEDKLLKMKW
+40 AGDGIQEDKLLKMKW

-112 GVDFSD
+112 GIDFSD

-128 EEELQLQKEQELQ
+128 EEEQLQLQKE
-141 LLKGQECHDEEVVQE
+141 QECHDEEVVQE
-156 EQNAELPQK
+156 EQNAEQPQK
-165 AELSQ
+165 EELSQ
-170 EEEHSQEVEL
+170 EEEQPREEEHSQEVEL
-180 NEDLPQEEELSQ
+180 NEDLS
-192 EEEHSQEVEL
+192 
-202 NEELPQEAKKSQESL
+202 QEAKKSQESL
-217 LDAELESQ
+217 LDAELQSQ
-225 EGGQKDELPQEVNT
+225 EGGQKDELSQEVNT

-258 EDDIPETSEDN
+258 EDDISETSEDN
-269 ISQTSEDDIPETSE
+269 ISQTSD
-283 DDIPE
+283 
-288 TSEDN
+288 
-293 ISQTSEDTISKTEEN
+293 DTISKTEEN
-308 GIPEEVGML
+308 GIPEEVGIL
-317 ISHLKENG
+317 ISHLKENE
-325 SAAEE
+325 SEAEE
-330 IERVEEAKVKEEAEA
+330 IERVEEAKVKEEAEV

-354 KTPAEEKIVVS
+354 KTPEEAKVVVS
-365 QSDVENKKQS
+365 QSNVENKKQP

-390 RHHFVIP
+390 HHHLVIP
-397 KYVVALVCVVFV
+397 KYVVALVSVVFV

-455 DTAKSVASLDD
+455 DTAKSVASSDD
-466 KTDAE
+466 KTDAA
-471 NAPVNGAQANNEQ
+471 NALANGAQANNEQ
-484 TDHSQLAMKKKAKQD
+484 TDHAQLAMKKKAKQD

-513 EKASEYLNDPRIR
+513 EKASVYLNDPRIR

-534 VEKTVTV
+534 VEKTVTA
-541 KSGQTLAGLSKLY
+541 KSGQTLAGLSKHY

-567 GCSEIKSGQKVKIP
+567 GCSEIKPGQKVKIP

>member
-1 MEGRKMSKSSL
+1 MSKSSL

-40 AGAGIQEDKLLKMKW
+40 AGDGIQEDKLLKMKW

-112 GVDFSD
+112 GIDFSD

-128 EEELQLQKEQELQ
+128 EEEELQLQKE
-141 LLKGQECHDEEVVQE
+141 QECHDEEVVQE
-156 EQNAELPQK
+156 EQNAEQPQK
-165 AELSQ
+165 EELSQ
-170 EEEHSQEVEL
+170 VEEQPREENLSQEVEL
-180 NEDLPQEEELSQ
+180 NEDLS
-192 EEEHSQEVEL
+192 
-202 NEELPQEAKKSQESL
+202 QEAKKSQESL
-217 LDAELESQ
+217 LDAELQSQ
-225 EGGQKDELPQEVNT
+225 EGGQKDDLSQEANT

-258 EDDIPETSEDN
+258 EDDISETSEDN
-269 ISQTSEDDIPETSE
+269 ISQTSD
-283 DDIPE
+283 
-288 TSEDN
+288 
-293 ISQTSEDTISKTEEN
+293 DTISKTEEN

-317 ISHLKENG
+317 ISHLKENK
-325 SAAEE
+325 SEAEK
-330 IERVEEAKVKEEAEA
+330 IERVEEAKVKEEAEV
-345 PKAAEAHVE
+345 PKAAEAYVE
-354 KTPAEEKIVVS
+354 ETPAEAKVVVS
-365 QSDVENKKQS
+365 QTNVENKKQP

-390 RHHFVIP
+390 RHHLVIP
-397 KYVVALVCVVFV
+397 KYVVALVSVVFV

-455 DTAKSVASLDD
+455 DTAKSVASSDD

-471 NAPVNGAQANNEQ
+471 NVLANGAQTNNEQ
-484 TDHSQLAMKKKAKQD
+484 TDHAQLAMKKKAKQD

-513 EKASEYLNDPRIR
+513 EKASVYLNDPRIR

-534 VEKTVTV
+534 VEKTVTA

-554 LGPGMECYMQAIN
+554 LGPGMECYMKAIN
-567 GCSEIKSGQKVKIP
+567 GCSEIKPGQKVKIP

>member
-1 MEGRKMSKSSL
+1 MSKSSL

-40 AGAGIQEDKLLKMKW
+40 AGDGIQEDKLLKMKW

-86 SFTPDNILKEIIN
+86 SFTPDNILKEIVN

-112 GVDFSD
+112 GIDFSD

-128 EEELQLQKEQELQ
+128 EEEELQLQKE
-141 LLKGQECHDEEVVQE
+141 QECHDEEVVQE
-156 EQNAELPQK
+156 EQNAELPQ
-165 AELSQ
+165 
-170 EEEHSQEVEL
+170 
-180 NEDLPQEEELSQ
+180 NEDLS
-192 EEEHSQEVEL
+192 
-202 NEELPQEAKKSQESL
+202 QEAKKSQESL
-217 LDAELESQ
+217 LDAELQSQ
-225 EGGQKDELPQEVNT
+225 EGGQKDDLSQEANT

-258 EDDIPETSEDN
+258 EDDISETSEDN
-269 ISQTSEDDIPETSE
+269 ISQTSD
-283 DDIPE
+283 
-288 TSEDN
+288 
-293 ISQTSEDTISKTEEN
+293 DTISKTEEN

-317 ISHLKENG
+317 ISHLKKNE
-325 SAAEE
+325 SEAEE
-330 IERVEEAKVKEEAEA
+330 IERVEEAKVKEEAEV

-354 KTPAEEKIVVS
+354 KTPAEAKVVVS
-365 QSDVENKKQS
+365 QSNVENKKQP

-390 RHHFVIP
+390 HHHLVIP
-397 KYVVALVCVVFV
+397 KYVVALVSVVFV

-441 QPQPKPKPKVVAPV
+441 QPQPKPKPTVVAPV
-455 DTAKSVASLDD
+455 DTAKSVASSDD

-471 NAPVNGAQANNEQ
+471 NALANGAQANNEQ
-484 TDHSQLAMKKKAKQD
+484 TDHAQLAMKKKAKQD

-513 EKASEYLNDPRIR
+513 EKASVYLNDPRIR

-534 VEKTVTV
+534 VEKTVTA

-554 LGPGMECYMQAIN
+554 LGSGMECYMQAIN
-567 GCSEIKSGQKVKIP
+567 GCSEIKPGQKVKIP

>member
-1 MEGRKMSKSSL
+1 MSKSSL

-40 AGAGIQEDKLLKMKW
+40 AGDGIQEDKLLKMKW

-112 GVDFSD
+112 GIDFSD

-128 EEELQLQKEQELQ
+128 EEEELQLQKEQECHDE
-141 LLKGQECHDEEVVQE
+141 KEQECHDEEVVQE
-156 EQNAELPQK
+156 EQNAEQPQK
-165 AELSQ
+165 EDLSQ
-170 EEEHSQEVEL
+170 EEEQPREEEHSQEVEL
-180 NEDLPQEEELSQ
+180 NEDLS
-192 EEEHSQEVEL
+192 
-202 NEELPQEAKKSQESL
+202 QEAKKSQESL
-217 LDAELESQ
+217 LDAELQSQ
-225 EGGQKDELPQEVNT
+225 EGGQKDELSQEVNT

-258 EDDIPETSEDN
+258 EDDISETSEDN
-269 ISQTSEDDIPETSE
+269 ISQTSD
-283 DDIPE
+283 
-288 TSEDN
+288 
-293 ISQTSEDTISKTEEN
+293 DTISKTEEN

-317 ISHLKENG
+317 ISHLKENE
-325 SAAEE
+325 SEAEE
-330 IERVEEAKVKEEAEA
+330 IEKVEEAKVKEEAEV

-354 KTPAEEKIVVS
+354 KTPEEAKVVVS
-365 QSDVENKKQS
+365 QSNVENKKQP

-390 RHHFVIP
+390 HHHLVIP
-397 KYVVALVCVVFV
+397 KYVVALVSVVFV

-441 QPQPKPKPKVVAPV
+441 QPQPKPKPTVVAPV
-455 DTAKSVASLDD
+455 DTAKSVASSDD

-471 NAPVNGAQANNEQ
+471 NVLANGAQANNEQ
-484 TDHSQLAMKKKAKQD
+484 TDHAQLAMKKKAKQD

-513 EKASEYLNDPRIR
+513 EKASVYLNDPRIR

-534 VEKTVTV
+534 VEKTVTA
-541 KSGQTLAGLSKLY
+541 KSGQTLAGLSKHY

-567 GCSEIKSGQKVKIP
+567 GCSEIKPGQKVKIP

>member
-1 MEGRKMSKSSL
+1 MEGRKMNKSSL

-86 SFTPDNILKEIIN
+86 SFTPDNIMKEIIN

-128 EEELQLQKEQELQ
+128 EEELLLQKEQER
-141 LLKGQECHDEEVVQE
+141 HDDEVVLE
-156 EQNAELPQK
+156 EQNAEQPQELDQNVRQSREEEQSQENLPD
-165 AELSQ
+165 AELQSQ
-170 EEEHSQEVEL
+170 ENLPDAELQSQENLPDAEL
-180 NEDLPQEEELSQ
+180 QSQ
-192 EEEHSQEVEL
+192 ENLSDAELQSQENLPDAEL
-202 NEELPQEAKKSQESL
+202 QSQDDGEKNDLSQESL
-217 LDAELESQ
+217 LNEELTQ
-225 EGGQKDELPQEVNT
+225 ENNQKVEQPQEVKS
-239 PISEET
+239 PISEEN
-245 VALSSELKNAEIS
+245 VALSSELKNV
-258 EDDIPETSEDN
+258 ETSADDF
-269 ISQTSEDDIPETSE
+269 SET
-283 DDIPE
+283 
-288 TSEDN
+288 
-293 ISQTSEDTISKTEEN
+293 
-308 GIPEEVGML
+308 
-317 ISHLKENG
+317 
-325 SAAEE
+325 
-330 IERVEEAKVKEEAEA
+330 
-345 PKAAEAHVE
+345 
-354 KTPAEEKIVVS
+354 
-365 QSDVENKKQS
+365 
-375 EYDETLDE
+375 
-383 DEAYASD
+383 YASD
-390 RHHFVIP
+390 RHHLVIP

-420 IYGKMQARQE
+420 TYGKMQARQE
-430 QMEMQLKAIKP
+430 QMEMQLKATQSQSKP
-441 QPQPKPKPKVVAPV
+441 VAAVPV
-455 DTAKSVASLDD
+455 DTAKSVASSDEKDLSAKMDVES
-466 KTDAE
+466 AQ
-471 NAPVNGAQANNEQ
+471 ANGAQANNAQ
-484 TDHSQLAMKKKAKQD
+484 ADHAQLAMKKKAKQD
-499 SIRMAQANNAVKMA
+499 CIRMAQANNAVKMA

-534 VEKTVTV
+534 VEKTVTA

-567 GCSEIKSGQKVKIP
+567 GCSEIKTGQKVKIP

>member
-1 MEGRKMSKSSL
+1 MSKSSL

-40 AGAGIQEDKLLKMKW
+40 AGDGIQEDKLLKMKW

-86 SFTPDNILKEIIN
+86 SFTPDNILKEIVN

-112 GVDFSD
+112 GIDFSD

-128 EEELQLQKEQELQ
+128 EEEELQLQKE
-141 LLKGQECHDEEVVQE
+141 QECHDEEVVQE
-156 EQNAELPQK
+156 EQPQK
-165 AELSQ
+165 EELSQ
-170 EEEHSQEVEL
+170 EKEQPREEEHSQEVEL
-180 NEDLPQEEELSQ
+180 NEDLS
-192 EEEHSQEVEL
+192 
-202 NEELPQEAKKSQESL
+202 QEAKKSQESL
-217 LDAELESQ
+217 LDAELQSQ
-225 EGGQKDELPQEVNT
+225 EGGKKDELSQEANT

-258 EDDIPETSEDN
+258 EDNISVTSEDN
-269 ISQTSEDDIPETSE
+269 ISQTSD
-283 DDIPE
+283 
-288 TSEDN
+288 
-293 ISQTSEDTISKTEEN
+293 DTISKTEEN

-317 ISHLKENG
+317 ISHLKKNE
-325 SAAEE
+325 SEAEE
-330 IERVEEAKVKEEAEA
+330 IERVEEAKVKEEAEV

-354 KTPAEEKIVVS
+354 KTPEEAKVVAS
-365 QSDVENKKQS
+365 QSNVENKKQP

-390 RHHFVIP
+390 RHHLVIP
-397 KYVVALVCVVFV
+397 KYVVALVSVVFV

-441 QPQPKPKPKVVAPV
+441 QPQPKPKPTVVAPV
-455 DTAKSVASLDD
+455 DTAKSVASSDD

-471 NAPVNGAQANNEQ
+471 NALANGAQANNEQ
-484 TDHSQLAMKKKAKQD
+484 TDHAQLAMKKKAKQD

-513 EKASEYLNDPRIR
+513 EKASVYLNDPRIR

-534 VEKTVTV
+534 VEKTVTA

-567 GCSEIKSGQKVKIP
+567 GCSEIKPGQKVKIP

>member
-1 MEGRKMSKSSL
+1 MEGRKMNKSSL

-86 SFTPDNILKEIIN
+86 SFTPDNIMKEIIN

-128 EEELQLQKEQELQ
+128 EEELLLQKEQER
-141 LLKGQECHDEEVVQE
+141 HDDEVVLE
-156 EQNAELPQK
+156 EQNAEQPQELDQNVRQSREEEQSQENLPD
-165 AELSQ
+165 AELQSQ
-170 EEEHSQEVEL
+170 DDGEK
-180 NEDLPQEEELSQ
+180 NDL
-192 EEEHSQEVEL
+192 
-202 NEELPQEAKKSQESL
+202 SQESL
-217 LDAELESQ
+217 LNEELTQ
-225 EGGQKDELPQEVNT
+225 ENNQKVEQPQEVKS
-239 PISEET
+239 PISEEN
-245 VALSSELKNAEIS
+245 VALSSELKNV
-258 EDDIPETSEDN
+258 ETSADDF
-269 ISQTSEDDIPETSE
+269 SET
-283 DDIPE
+283 
-288 TSEDN
+288 
-293 ISQTSEDTISKTEEN
+293 
-308 GIPEEVGML
+308 
-317 ISHLKENG
+317 
-325 SAAEE
+325 
-330 IERVEEAKVKEEAEA
+330 
-345 PKAAEAHVE
+345 
-354 KTPAEEKIVVS
+354 
-365 QSDVENKKQS
+365 
-375 EYDETLDE
+375 
-383 DEAYASD
+383 YASD
-390 RHHFVIP
+390 RHHLVIP

-420 IYGKMQARQE
+420 TYGKMQARQE
-430 QMEMQLKAIKP
+430 QMEMQLKATQSQSKP
-441 QPQPKPKPKVVAPV
+441 VAAVPV
-455 DTAKSVASLDD
+455 DTAKSVASSDEKDLSAKMDVES
-466 KTDAE
+466 AQ
-471 NAPVNGAQANNEQ
+471 ANGAQANNEQ
-484 TDHSQLAMKKKAKQD
+484 TDHAQLAMKKKAKQD

-534 VEKTVTV
+534 VEKTVTA

-567 GCSEIKSGQKVKIP
+567 GCSEIKTGQKVKIP

>member
-1 MEGRKMSKSSL
+1 MSKSSL

-40 AGAGIQEDKLLKMKW
+40 AGDGIQEDKLLKMKW

-86 SFTPDNILKEIIN
+86 SFTPDNILKEIVN

-112 GVDFSD
+112 GIDFSD

-128 EEELQLQKEQELQ
+128 EEEELQLQKE
-141 LLKGQECHDEEVVQE
+141 QECHDEEVVQE
-156 EQNAELPQK
+156 EQNAEQPQK
-165 AELSQ
+165 EELSQ
-170 EEEHSQEVEL
+170 EEEQPREEEHSQEVEL
-180 NEDLPQEEELSQ
+180 NEDLS
-192 EEEHSQEVEL
+192 
-202 NEELPQEAKKSQESL
+202 QEAKKSQESL
-217 LDAELESQ
+217 LDAELRSQ
-225 EGGQKDELPQEVNT
+225 EGGQKDELSQEANT

-258 EDDIPETSEDN
+258 EDDISVTSEDN
-269 ISQTSEDDIPETSE
+269 ISQTSD
-283 DDIPE
+283 
-288 TSEDN
+288 
-293 ISQTSEDTISKTEEN
+293 DTISKTEEN
-308 GIPEEVGML
+308 GIPEEVGIL
-317 ISHLKENG
+317 ISHLKENV
-325 SAAEE
+325 SEAEE
-330 IERVEEAKVKEEAEA
+330 IERVEEAKVKEEPEV

-354 KTPAEEKIVVS
+354 KTPAEAKVVAS
-365 QSDVENKKQS
+365 QSNVEDKKQP

-390 RHHFVIP
+390 HHHLVIP
-397 KYVVALVCVVFV
+397 KYVVALVSVVFV

-441 QPQPKPKPKVVAPV
+441 QPQPKPKPTVVAPV
-455 DTAKSVASLDD
+455 DTAKSVASSDD
-466 KTDAE
+466 KTDAA
-471 NAPVNGAQANNEQ
+471 NVLANGAQANNEQ
-484 TDHSQLAMKKKAKQD
+484 TDHAQLAMKKKAKQD

-513 EKASEYLNDPRIR
+513 EKASVYLNDPRIR

-534 VEKTVTV
+534 VEKTMTA

-567 GCSEIKSGQKVKIP
+567 GCSEIKPGQKVKIP

>member
-128 EEELQLQKEQELQ
+128 EEEELQLQKEQELQ

-156 EQNAELPQK
+156 EQNAELPQ
-165 AELSQ
+165 
-170 EEEHSQEVEL
+170 EEELFQEVEL
-180 NEDLPQEEELSQ
+180 NED
-192 EEEHSQEVEL
+192 
-202 NEELPQEAKKSQESL
+202 LPQEAKKSQESL
-217 LDAELESQ
+217 LDAELQSQ

-269 ISQTSEDDIPETSE
+269 ISQTSED
-283 DDIPE
+283 
-288 TSEDN
+288 
-293 ISQTSEDTISKTEEN
+293 TISKTEEN

-317 ISHLKENG
+317 ISHLKGNDSG
-325 SAAEE
+325 AEE
-330 IERVEEAKVKEEAEA
+330 IERVEEAKVKEEAEVS
-345 PKAAEAHVE
+345 KAAEAHVE
-354 KTPAEEKIVVS
+354 KTPAEEKVVVS
-365 QSDVENKKQS
+365 QSDVENKKLP

-390 RHHFVIP
+390 RHHLVIP
-397 KYVVALVCVVFV
+397 KYVVALVSVVFV

-420 IYGKMQARQE
+420 TYGKMQARQE

-466 KTDAE
+466 KTGAE
-471 NAPVNGAQANNEQ
+471 SAQANGAQANNEQ
-484 TDHSQLAMKKKAKQD
+484 ADHAQLAMKKKAKQD
-499 SIRMAQANNAVKMA
+499 SIRMVQANNAVKMA

-534 VEKTVTV
+534 VEKTVTA

-567 GCSEIKSGQKVKIP
+567 GCSEIKPGQKVKIP

>member
-1 MEGRKMSKSSL
+1 MEGRKMNKSSL

-128 EEELQLQKEQELQ
+128 EEELLLQKEQE
-141 LLKGQECHDEEVVQE
+141 CHDDEVVLE
-156 EQNAELPQK
+156 EQNAEQPQELDQNVRQSREEEQSQENLPD
-165 AELSQ
+165 AELQSQ
-170 EEEHSQEVEL
+170 ENLPDAELQSQENLSDAEL
-180 NEDLPQEEELSQ
+180 QSQ
-192 EEEHSQEVEL
+192 ENNLSDAELQSQENNLSDAEL
-202 NEELPQEAKKSQESL
+202 QSQENLSDAKLQSQDDGEKNDLSQESL
-217 LDAELESQ
+217 LNEELTQ
-225 EGGQKDELPQEVNT
+225 ENNQKVEQPQEVKS
-239 PISEET
+239 PISEEN
-245 VALSSELKNAEIS
+245 VALSSELKNV
-258 EDDIPETSEDN
+258 ETSADDF
-269 ISQTSEDDIPETSE
+269 SET
-283 DDIPE
+283 
-288 TSEDN
+288 
-293 ISQTSEDTISKTEEN
+293 
-308 GIPEEVGML
+308 
-317 ISHLKENG
+317 
-325 SAAEE
+325 
-330 IERVEEAKVKEEAEA
+330 
-345 PKAAEAHVE
+345 
-354 KTPAEEKIVVS
+354 
-365 QSDVENKKQS
+365 
-375 EYDETLDE
+375 
-383 DEAYASD
+383 YASD
-390 RHHFVIP
+390 HHHLVIP
-397 KYVVALVCVVFV
+397 KYVVALVSVVFV

-420 IYGKMQARQE
+420 IYGRMQARQE

-455 DTAKSVASLDD
+455 DTAKSVASSDD

-471 NAPVNGAQANNEQ
+471 NVLANGAQANNEQ
-484 TDHSQLAMKKKAKQD
+484 TDHAQLAMKKKAKQD

-534 VEKTVTV
+534 VEKTVTA

-567 GCSEIKSGQKVKIP
+567 GCSEIKPGQKVKIP

>member
-40 AGAGIQEDKLLKMKW
+40 AGDGIQEDKLLKMKW

-112 GVDFSD
+112 GIDFSD

-128 EEELQLQKEQELQ
+128 EEEELQLQKE
-141 LLKGQECHDEEVVQE
+141 QECHDEEVVQE
-156 EQNAELPQK
+156 EQPQK
-165 AELSQ
+165 EELSQ
-170 EEEHSQEVEL
+170 EEEQPREEEHSQEVEL
-180 NEDLPQEEELSQ
+180 NEDLS
-192 EEEHSQEVEL
+192 
-202 NEELPQEAKKSQESL
+202 QEAKKSQESL
-217 LDAELESQ
+217 LDAELQSQ
-225 EGGQKDELPQEVNT
+225 EGGQKDELSQEANT

-258 EDDIPETSEDN
+258 EDDISETSEDN
-269 ISQTSEDDIPETSE
+269 ISQTSD
-283 DDIPE
+283 
-288 TSEDN
+288 
-293 ISQTSEDTISKTEEN
+293 DTISKTEEN

-317 ISHLKENG
+317 ISHLKENK
-325 SAAEE
+325 SEAEE
-330 IERVEEAKVKEEAEA
+330 IERVEEAKVKEEAEV
-345 PKAAEAHVE
+345 PKAAEAYVE
-354 KTPAEEKIVVS
+354 ETPAEAKVVVS
-365 QSDVENKKQS
+365 QSNVENKKQP

-383 DEAYASD
+383 DEAHASD
-390 RHHFVIP
+390 RHHLVIP
-397 KYVVALVCVVFV
+397 KYVVALVSVVFV

-455 DTAKSVASLDD
+455 DTAKSVASSDD

-471 NAPVNGAQANNEQ
+471 NVLANGAQTNNEQ
-484 TDHSQLAMKKKAKQD
+484 TDHAQLTMKKKAKQD

-513 EKASEYLNDPRIR
+513 EKASVYLNDPRIR

-534 VEKTVTV
+534 VEKTVTA

-567 GCSEIKSGQKVKIP
+567 GCSEIKPGQKVKIP

>member
-1 MEGRKMSKSSL
+1 MSKSSL

-40 AGAGIQEDKLLKMKW
+40 AGDGIQEDKLLKMKW

-86 SFTPDNILKEIIN
+86 SFTPDNILKEIVN

-112 GVDFSD
+112 GIDFSD

-128 EEELQLQKEQELQ
+128 EEEELQLQKE
-141 LLKGQECHDEEVVQE
+141 QECHDEEVVQE
-156 EQNAELPQK
+156 EQPQK
-165 AELSQ
+165 
-170 EEEHSQEVEL
+170 
-180 NEDLPQEEELSQ
+180 EELSQ
-192 EEEHSQEVEL
+192 EEEQ
-202 NEELPQEAKKSQESL
+202 PQESL
-217 LDAELESQ
+217 LDAELQSQ
-225 EGGQKDELPQEVNT
+225 EGGQKDELSQEVNT

-258 EDDIPETSEDN
+258 EDDISETSEDN
-269 ISQTSEDDIPETSE
+269 ISQTSD
-283 DDIPE
+283 
-288 TSEDN
+288 
-293 ISQTSEDTISKTEEN
+293 DTISKTEEN
-308 GIPEEVGML
+308 GIPEEVGIL
-317 ISHLKENG
+317 ISHLKENE
-325 SAAEE
+325 SEAEE
-330 IERVEEAKVKEEAEA
+330 IERVEEAKVKEEPEV

-354 KTPAEEKIVVS
+354 KTPAEAKVVVS
-365 QSDVENKKQS
+365 QSNVENKKQP

-390 RHHFVIP
+390 HHHLVIP
-397 KYVVALVCVVFV
+397 KYVVALVSVVFV

-455 DTAKSVASLDD
+455 DTAKSVASSDD

-471 NAPVNGAQANNEQ
+471 NALANGAQANNEQ
-484 TDHSQLAMKKKAKQD
+484 TDHAQLAMKKKAKQD

-513 EKASEYLNDPRIR
+513 EKASVYLNDPRIR

-534 VEKTVTV
+534 VEKTVTA

-567 GCSEIKSGQKVKIP
+567 GCSEIKPGQKVKIP

>member
-1 MEGRKMSKSSL
+1 MEGRKMNKSSL

-86 SFTPDNILKEIIN
+86 SFTPDNIMKEIIN

-128 EEELQLQKEQELQ
+128 EEELLLQKEQER
-141 LLKGQECHDEEVVQE
+141 HDDEVVLE
-156 EQNAELPQK
+156 EQNAEQPQELDQNVRQSREEEQSQENLPD
-165 AELSQ
+165 AELQSQ
-170 EEEHSQEVEL
+170 DDGEK
-180 NEDLPQEEELSQ
+180 NDL
-192 EEEHSQEVEL
+192 
-202 NEELPQEAKKSQESL
+202 SQESL
-217 LDAELESQ
+217 LNEELTQ
-225 EGGQKDELPQEVNT
+225 ENNQKVEQPQEVKS
-239 PISEET
+239 PISEEN
-245 VALSSELKNAEIS
+245 VALSSELKNV
-258 EDDIPETSEDN
+258 ETSADDF
-269 ISQTSEDDIPETSE
+269 SET
-283 DDIPE
+283 
-288 TSEDN
+288 
-293 ISQTSEDTISKTEEN
+293 
-308 GIPEEVGML
+308 
-317 ISHLKENG
+317 
-325 SAAEE
+325 
-330 IERVEEAKVKEEAEA
+330 
-345 PKAAEAHVE
+345 
-354 KTPAEEKIVVS
+354 
-365 QSDVENKKQS
+365 
-375 EYDETLDE
+375 
-383 DEAYASD
+383 YASD
-390 RHHFVIP
+390 RHHLVIP

-420 IYGKMQARQE
+420 TYGKMQARQE
-430 QMEMQLKAIKP
+430 QMEMQLKATQSQSKP
-441 QPQPKPKPKVVAPV
+441 VAAVPV
-455 DTAKSVASLDD
+455 DTAKSVASSDEKDLSAKMDVES
-466 KTDAE
+466 AQ
-471 NAPVNGAQANNEQ
+471 ANGAQANNAQ
-484 TDHSQLAMKKKAKQD
+484 TDHAQLAMKKKAKQD

-534 VEKTVTV
+534 VEKTVTA

-567 GCSEIKSGQKVKIP
+567 GCSEIKTGQKVKIP

>member
-1 MEGRKMSKSSL
+1 MEGRKMNKSSL

-128 EEELQLQKEQELQ
+128 EEELLLQKEQELQ
-141 LLKGQECHDEEVVQE
+141 LQKEQERHDDEVVLE
-156 EQNAELPQK
+156 EQNAEQPQELDQNVRQSREEEQSQENLPD
-165 AELSQ
+165 AELQSQ
-170 EEEHSQEVEL
+170 ENLSDAKLQSQDDGEK
-180 NEDLPQEEELSQ
+180 NDL
-192 EEEHSQEVEL
+192 
-202 NEELPQEAKKSQESL
+202 SQESL
-217 LDAELESQ
+217 LNEELTQ
-225 EGGQKDELPQEVNT
+225 ENNQKVEQPQEVKT
-239 PISEET
+239 PISEEN
-245 VALSSELKNAEIS
+245 VALSSELKNV
-258 EDDIPETSEDN
+258 ETSADDF
-269 ISQTSEDDIPETSE
+269 SET
-283 DDIPE
+283 
-288 TSEDN
+288 
-293 ISQTSEDTISKTEEN
+293 
-308 GIPEEVGML
+308 
-317 ISHLKENG
+317 
-325 SAAEE
+325 
-330 IERVEEAKVKEEAEA
+330 
-345 PKAAEAHVE
+345 
-354 KTPAEEKIVVS
+354 
-365 QSDVENKKQS
+365 
-375 EYDETLDE
+375 
-383 DEAYASD
+383 YASD
-390 RHHFVIP
+390 RHHLVIP

-420 IYGKMQARQE
+420 TYGKMQARQE

-441 QPQPKPKPKVVAPV
+441 QPQPKPKPTVVASV
-455 DTAKSVASLDD
+455 DTAKSVASSDD

-471 NAPVNGAQANNEQ
+471 NAQANGAQANNAQ
-484 TDHSQLAMKKKAKQD
+484 ADHALLAMKKKAKQD

-534 VEKTVTV
+534 VEKNVTA

-567 GCSEIKSGQKVKIP
+567 GCSEIKTGQKVKIP

>member
-40 AGAGIQEDKLLKMKW
+40 AGDGIQEDKLLKMKW

-112 GVDFSD
+112 GIDFSD

-128 EEELQLQKEQELQ
+128 EEEELQLQKE
-141 LLKGQECHDEEVVQE
+141 QECHDEEVVQE
-156 EQNAELPQK
+156 EQNAEQPQ
-165 AELSQ
+165 
-170 EEEHSQEVEL
+170 
-180 NEDLPQEEELSQ
+180 NEDLS
-192 EEEHSQEVEL
+192 
-202 NEELPQEAKKSQESL
+202 QEAKKSQESL
-217 LDAELESQ
+217 LDAELQSQ
-225 EGGQKDELPQEVNT
+225 EGGQNDELSQEVNT

-245 VALSSELKNAEIS
+245 VALSSELKYAEIS
-258 EDDIPETSEDN
+258 EDDISETSEDN
-269 ISQTSEDDIPETSE
+269 ISQTSD
-283 DDIPE
+283 
-288 TSEDN
+288 
-293 ISQTSEDTISKTEEN
+293 DTISKTEEN
-308 GIPEEVGML
+308 GIPEEVGIL
-317 ISHLKENG
+317 ISHLKENE
-325 SAAEE
+325 SEAEE
-330 IERVEEAKVKEEAEA
+330 IERVEEAKVKEEAEV

-354 KTPAEEKIVVS
+354 KTPEEAKVVVS
-365 QSDVENKKQS
+365 QSNVENKKQP

-390 RHHFVIP
+390 HHHLVIP
-397 KYVVALVCVVFV
+397 KYVVVLVSVVFV

-455 DTAKSVASLDD
+455 DTAKSVASSDD

-471 NAPVNGAQANNEQ
+471 NALANGAQANNEQ
-484 TDHSQLAMKKKAKQD
+484 TDHAQLAMKKKAKQD

-513 EKASEYLNDPRIR
+513 EKASVYLNDPRIR

-534 VEKTVTV
+534 VEKTVTA

-567 GCSEIKSGQKVKIP
+567 RCSEIKPGQKVKIP

>member
-1 MEGRKMSKSSL
+1 MEGRKMNKSSL

-128 EEELQLQKEQELQ
+128 EEELLLQKEQER
-141 LLKGQECHDEEVVQE
+141 HDDEVVLE
-156 EQNAELPQK
+156 EQNAEQPQELDQNVRQSREEEQSQENLPD
-165 AELSQ
+165 AELQSQ
-170 EEEHSQEVEL
+170 ENNLSDAELQSQENLSDAKLQSQDDGEK
-180 NEDLPQEEELSQ
+180 NDL
-192 EEEHSQEVEL
+192 
-202 NEELPQEAKKSQESL
+202 SQESL
-217 LDAELESQ
+217 LNEELTQ
-225 EGGQKDELPQEVNT
+225 ENNQKVEQPQEVKS
-239 PISEET
+239 PISEEN
-245 VALSSELKNAEIS
+245 VALSSELKNV
-258 EDDIPETSEDN
+258 ETSADDF
-269 ISQTSEDDIPETSE
+269 SET
-283 DDIPE
+283 
-288 TSEDN
+288 
-293 ISQTSEDTISKTEEN
+293 
-308 GIPEEVGML
+308 
-317 ISHLKENG
+317 
-325 SAAEE
+325 
-330 IERVEEAKVKEEAEA
+330 
-345 PKAAEAHVE
+345 
-354 KTPAEEKIVVS
+354 
-365 QSDVENKKQS
+365 
-375 EYDETLDE
+375 
-383 DEAYASD
+383 YASD
-390 RHHFVIP
+390 HHHLVIP

-420 IYGKMQARQE
+420 TYGKMQARQE

-441 QPQPKPKPKVVAPV
+441 QPQPKPKPTVVAPV
-455 DTAKSVASLDD
+455 DTAKSVASSDD
-466 KTDAE
+466 KT
-471 NAPVNGAQANNEQ
+471 NAKNVLANGAQANNEQ
-484 TDHSQLAMKKKAKQD
+484 TDHAQLAMKKKARQD

-534 VEKTVTV
+534 VEKTVTA

-567 GCSEIKSGQKVKIP
+567 GCSEIKTGQKVKIP
-581 KLELKRKGKKN
+581 KLELKKKGKKIKSAM

>member
-40 AGAGIQEDKLLKMKW
+40 AGDGIQEDKLLKMKW

-86 SFTPDNILKEIIN
+86 SFTPDNILKEIVN

-112 GVDFSD
+112 GIDFSD

-128 EEELQLQKEQELQ
+128 EEEELQLQKE
-141 LLKGQECHDEEVVQE
+141 QECHDEEVVQE
-156 EQNAELPQK
+156 EQNAEQPQ
-165 AELSQ
+165 
-170 EEEHSQEVEL
+170 
-180 NEDLPQEEELSQ
+180 NEDLS
-192 EEEHSQEVEL
+192 
-202 NEELPQEAKKSQESL
+202 QEAKKSQESL
-217 LDAELESQ
+217 LDAELQSQ
-225 EGGQKDELPQEVNT
+225 EGGQKDELSQEVNT

-258 EDDIPETSEDN
+258 EDDISETSEDN
-269 ISQTSEDDIPETSE
+269 ISQTSD
-283 DDIPE
+283 
-288 TSEDN
+288 
-293 ISQTSEDTISKTEEN
+293 DTISKTEEN

-317 ISHLKENG
+317 ISHLKENK
-325 SAAEE
+325 SEAEE
-330 IERVEEAKVKEEAEA
+330 IERVEEAKVKEEAEV
-345 PKAAEAHVE
+345 PKAAEVHVE
-354 KTPAEEKIVVS
+354 ETPAEAKVVAS
-365 QSDVENKKQS
+365 QSNVENKKQP
-375 EYDETLDE
+375 EYDETLNE

-397 KYVVALVCVVFV
+397 KYVVALVSVVFV

-441 QPQPKPKPKVVAPV
+441 QPQPKPKPTVVAPV
-455 DTAKSVASLDD
+455 DTAKSVASSDD

-471 NAPVNGAQANNEQ
+471 NVLANGAQANNEQ
-484 TDHSQLAMKKKAKQD
+484 TDHAQLAMKKKAKQD

-513 EKASEYLNDPRIR
+513 EKASVYLNDPRIR

-534 VEKTVTV
+534 VEKTVTA

-567 GCSEIKSGQKVKIP
+567 GCSEIKPGQKVKIP
-581 KLELKRKGKKN
+581 KLKLKRKGKKN

>member
-40 AGAGIQEDKLLKMKW
+40 AGDGIQEDKLLKMKW

-112 GVDFSD
+112 GIDFSD

-128 EEELQLQKEQELQ
+128 EEEELQLQKE
-141 LLKGQECHDEEVVQE
+141 QECHDEEVVQE

-165 AELSQ
+165 EELFQ
-170 EEEHSQEVEL
+170 EEEQPREEEHSQEFEL
-180 NEDLPQEEELSQ
+180 NEDLS
-192 EEEHSQEVEL
+192 
-202 NEELPQEAKKSQESL
+202 QEAKKSQESL
-217 LDAELESQ
+217 LDAELQSQ
-225 EGGQKDELPQEVNT
+225 EGGQKDELSQEVNT

-258 EDDIPETSEDN
+258 EDDISETSEDN
-269 ISQTSEDDIPETSE
+269 ISQTSD
-283 DDIPE
+283 
-288 TSEDN
+288 
-293 ISQTSEDTISKTEEN
+293 DTISKTEEN
-308 GIPEEVGML
+308 GIPEEVGIL
-317 ISHLKENG
+317 ISHLKENE
-325 SAAEE
+325 SEAEE
-330 IERVEEAKVKEEAEA
+330 IERVEEAKVKEEPEL

-354 KTPAEEKIVVS
+354 KTPAEAKVVVS
-365 QSDVENKKQS
+365 QSNVENKKQP

-390 RHHFVIP
+390 RHHLVIP
-397 KYVVALVCVVFV
+397 KYVVALVSVVFV

-441 QPQPKPKPKVVAPV
+441 QPQPKPKPTVVAPV
-455 DTAKSVASLDD
+455 DTAKSVASSDD

-471 NAPVNGAQANNEQ
+471 NALANGVQANNEQ
-484 TDHSQLAMKKKAKQD
+484 TDHAQLAMKKKAKQD

-513 EKASEYLNDPRIR
+513 EKASVYLNDPRIR

-534 VEKTVTV
+534 VEKTVTA

-567 GCSEIKSGQKVKIP
+567 GCSEIKPGQKVKIP

>member
-40 AGAGIQEDKLLKMKW
+40 AGDGIQEDKLLKMKW

-86 SFTPDNILKEIIN
+86 SFTPDNILKEIVN

-112 GVDFSD
+112 GIDFSD

-128 EEELQLQKEQELQ
+128 EEEELQLQKE
-141 LLKGQECHDEEVVQE
+141 QECHDEEVVQE
-156 EQNAELPQK
+156 EQK
-165 AELSQ
+165 
-170 EEEHSQEVEL
+170 
-180 NEDLPQEEELSQ
+180 EELSQ
-192 EEEHSQEVEL
+192 EEEQ
-202 NEELPQEAKKSQESL
+202 PQESL
-217 LDAELESQ
+217 LDAELQSQ
-225 EGGQKDELPQEVNT
+225 EGGQKDELSQEANT

-258 EDDIPETSEDN
+258 EDDISQTSEDN
-269 ISQTSEDDIPETSE
+269 ISQTSD
-283 DDIPE
+283 
-288 TSEDN
+288 
-293 ISQTSEDTISKTEEN
+293 DTISKTEEN

-317 ISHLKENG
+317 ISHLKENK
-325 SAAEE
+325 SEAEE
-330 IERVEEAKVKEEAEA
+330 IERVEEAKVKEEAEV
-345 PKAAEAHVE
+345 PKAAEAYVE
-354 KTPAEEKIVVS
+354 ETPVEAKVVAS
-365 QSDVENKKQS
+365 QSNVENKKQP

-390 RHHFVIP
+390 RHHLVIP
-397 KYVVALVCVVFV
+397 KYVVALVSVVFV

-455 DTAKSVASLDD
+455 DTAKSVASSDD

-471 NAPVNGAQANNEQ
+471 NALANGAQTDNEQ
-484 TDHSQLAMKKKAKQD
+484 TDHAQLAMKKKAKQD

-513 EKASEYLNDPRIR
+513 EKASVYLNDPRIR

-534 VEKTVTV
+534 VEKTVTA

-567 GCSEIKSGQKVKIP
+567 GCSEIKPGQKVKIP

>member
-112 GVDFSD
+112 GIDFSD

-128 EEELQLQKEQELQ
+128 EEEELQLQKEQE
-141 LLKGQECHDEEVVQE
+141 CHDEELVQE

-165 AELSQ
+165 EDLSQ
-170 EEEHSQEVEL
+170 EEEQPREEEHSQEVEL
-180 NEDLPQEEELSQ
+180 NEDLPQET
-192 EEEHSQEVEL
+192 
-202 NEELPQEAKKSQESL
+202 KKSQESL
-217 LDAELESQ
+217 LDAELQSQ
-225 EGGQKDELPQEVNT
+225 EGGQKDELSQEVNT

-258 EDDIPETSEDN
+258 EDDISETSEDN
-269 ISQTSEDDIPETSE
+269 ISQTSD
-283 DDIPE
+283 
-288 TSEDN
+288 
-293 ISQTSEDTISKTEEN
+293 DTISKTEEN

-317 ISHLKENG
+317 ISHLKENK
-325 SAAEE
+325 SEAEE
-330 IERVEEAKVKEEAEA
+330 IERVEEAKVKEEAEV

-354 KTPAEEKIVVS
+354 KTPEEAKVVVS
-365 QSDVENKKQS
+365 QSNVENKKQP
-375 EYDETLDE
+375 EYAETLDE

-390 RHHFVIP
+390 RHHLVIP
-397 KYVVALVCVVFV
+397 KYVVALVSVVFV

-441 QPQPKPKPKVVAPV
+441 QPQPKPKPTVVAPV
-455 DTAKSVASLDD
+455 DTAKSVASSAD

-471 NAPVNGAQANNEQ
+471 NALANGAQANNEQ
-484 TDHSQLAMKKKAKQD
+484 TDHAQLAMKKKAKLD

-513 EKASEYLNDPRIR
+513 EKASVYLNDPRIR

-534 VEKTVTV
+534 VEKTVTA

-567 GCSEIKSGQKVKIP
+567 GCSEIKPGQKVKIP